1 MGILSKALKTGAATK
16 AMQVAKREASKP
28 ENQRKA
34 KDLAAKLR
42 NRKRGGPAA
51 H

>member
-1 MGILSKALKTGAATK
+1 MGFFGKAIKGGLALKAA
-16 AMQVAKREASKP
+16 QIIKREAAKP

-34 KDLAAKLR
+34 KEMFQKLQQR
-42 NRKRGGPAA
+42 RG